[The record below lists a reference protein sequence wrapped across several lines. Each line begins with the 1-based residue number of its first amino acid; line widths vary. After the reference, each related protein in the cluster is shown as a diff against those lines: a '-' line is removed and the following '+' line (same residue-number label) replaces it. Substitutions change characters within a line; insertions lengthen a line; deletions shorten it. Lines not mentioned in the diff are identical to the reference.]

1 MDEKINLYDPLLEV
15 ESLRKEL
22 HNVTQNRNDNLVYK
36 QQLNAI
42 LDNAPVEIY
51 LKDREGRYTRI
62 NKQFEK
68 LFGVKNEDIVG
79 KLPADAHKN
88 NLAVS
93 ARNHD
98 LSVLNS
104 GKVEW
109 REEIVVL
116 DNENQPRTF
125 LTIKFPIFDGDG
137 EVDGLGAIVTDISE
151 NVAARKMLQ
160 SHTFLEQ
167 AESMGNIGHFRWDL
181 VNDKLIACSDQYARI
196 YGMTVPEALK
206 HFINTEAAI
215 DLVHP
220 DDKELCRQ
228 VIPDSKLQSKEF
240 NGEYRIINSSGD
252 IRHVYTRS
260 KLVLD
265 NHGVPSQAFTTI
277 QDITER
283 KQAEEKLNRVAHYD
297 LLTNLPN
304 SVLLADDL
312 RQSMVQCQRC
322 NQSLAV
328 AWMDLDDFQAV
339 NDTYGRNVGDH
350 LLVTLSKRIKEAL
363 REGDMLV
370 RIGGDEFIAV
380 MVDLKTKEDCK
391 PLLKRL
397 LKAAVDPFI
406 INTVVIQVSVSIG
419 VTLYPQDSV
428 DAHQLMR
435 HADQSMFV
443 AKKEGKNC
451 YHFFDTELDNAID
464 IQQQKIDDVRAALE
478 RHEFVLHYQPKVNM
492 NTGKVIGV
500 EALIRWQHPD
510 RGLVSPLDFLPAIE
524 GHAISLELGEWVI
537 ETALSQISQWQSM
550 GVKLS
555 ISVNISAYQ
564 LQQESFTRR
573 LAASLAAHPEV
584 NPHYLELEI
593 LETSALSDISR
604 VSATMFACNGLGVSF
619 ALDDFG
625 TGYSSLTYLRHLPAQ
640 LVKIDQSFVRD
651 MLEDTDD
658 LAIVEGVVGLAK
670 AFQRE
675 VIAEGVETIAHG
687 VALLQ
692 LGCQLA
698 QGYGIARPMPADNI
712 PEWSSSWEADDSWL
726 I

>member
-1 MDEKINLYDPLLEV
+1 MDEKTDLYDPHLEV

-22 HNVTQNRNDNLVYK
+22 HSVTQSRNDNLVYK

-42 LDNAPVEIY
+42 LDNAPVEVY

-79 KLPADAHKN
+79 KLPAEAHEP

-104 GKVEW
+104 GKAEW
-109 REEIVVL
+109 REEIAVG

-137 EVDGLGAIVTDISE
+137 EVDGLGAIVTDTSE
-151 NVAARKMLQ
+151 NVAAKKMLQ
-160 SHTFLEQ
+160 SHTFLQQ
-167 AESMGNIGHFRWDL
+167 ALSMGNIGHFRWDL

-220 DDKELCRQ
+220 DDKELSRQ

-252 IRHVYTRS
+252 IRHVYTIS

-265 NHGVPSQAFTTI
+265 NRGVPSEAFATI

-304 SVLLADDL
+304 SVLLADNL
-312 RQSMVQCQRC
+312 RQSMAQCQRC

-339 NDTYGRNVGDH
+339 NDTYGRNVGDQ
-350 LLVTLSKRIKEAL
+350 LLVALSKRIKEAL

-380 MVDLKTKEDCK
+380 MVNLKTKEDCK

-397 LKAAVDPFI
+397 LKAAADPIIVD
-406 INTVVIQVSVSIG
+406 TVVIQVSVSIG

-464 IQQQKIDDVRAALE
+464 IQQQKIDDVHAALE
-478 RHEFVLHYQPKVNM
+478 RHEFVLYYQPKVNM
-492 NTGKVIGV
+492 NTGEVIGV
-500 EALIRWQHPD
+500 EALIRWQHPN
-510 RGLVSPLDFLPAIE
+510 RGLVSPLDFLPVIE

-564 LQQESFTRR
+564 LQQGNFTSR

-604 VSATMFACNGLGVSF
+604 VSATMSACNGLGVSF

-625 TGYSSLTYLRHLPAQ
+625 TGYSSLTYLRRLPAQ
-640 LVKIDQSFVRD
+640 LIKIDQSFVRD
-651 MLEDTDD
+651 MLEDRDD

-687 VALLQ
+687 AALLQ